1 MQVTPLNSNHVTAQM
16 QAKEASLQSVA
27 PNAYVKEAQDEA
39 VKLNDPS
46 RVEKI
51 FNTLTRELSEREK
64 DERELALYKSMHP
77 DYLDKETPLYE
88 SQLIREKIEE
98 EKSMKSQIAAQ
109 SAKVIEA
116 SKKDEEAVQNN
127 DAVNAQNRLELQGF
141 VNDFYTLFNSGYTP
155 IDLKI

>member
-16 QAKEASLQSVA
+16 HAKERALNGVEKSSKVGG
-27 PNAYVKEAQDEA
+27 YQDSE
-39 VKLNDPS
+39 VQFNDPT

-64 DERELALYKSMHP
+64 DDRELALYKSMNP
-77 DYLDKETPLYE
+77 DYLDKATPMYE

-98 EKSMKSQIAAQ
+98 EKSQRAQ
-109 SAKVIEA
+109 LEKRENAKIEQN
-116 SKKDEEAVQNN
+116 KEEFVQNN

-141 VNDFYTLFNSGYTP
+141 VNDFYKLFNSGYTP